1 MYVCV
6 CVCVCVCR
14 AFAIVETIASRY
26 AIQYK
31 HLYEL
36 SPQQLISCDY
46 DPAMGLD
53 GCNGGDIYVALSTL
67 VEVST
72 YLIVGAN
79 QVHNVPHVE
88 HV

>member
-1 MYVCV
+1 MCL
-6 CVCVCVCR
+6 CVCR

-46 DPAMGLD
+46 DPAVGLE
-53 GCNGGDIYVALSTL
+53 GCNGGDIYVALL
-67 VEVST
+67 ALAEVRAS
-72 YLIVGAN
+72 A
-79 QVHNVPHVE
+79 
-88 HV
+88 